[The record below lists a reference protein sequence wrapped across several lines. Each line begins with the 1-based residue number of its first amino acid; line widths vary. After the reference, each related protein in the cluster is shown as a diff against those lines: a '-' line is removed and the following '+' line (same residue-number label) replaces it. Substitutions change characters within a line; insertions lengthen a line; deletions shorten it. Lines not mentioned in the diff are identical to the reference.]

1 MFCYYGRHYVA
12 FVHDSAQ
19 RLWLQF
25 DDHKVK
31 PVPTRDGNAAP
42 VSNCWGDVVAR
53 ARSVLC
59 VFMSCAIAVCTRS
72 PYILSSRVWPYM
84 HRPRI
89 C

>member
-42 VSNCWGDVVAR
+42 ISNCWDDVVAR
-53 ARSVLC
+53 AHSVVQEMPSVMCFAGCTHSLA
-59 VFMSCAIAVCTRS
+59 SC
-72 PYILSSRVWPYM
+72 
-84 HRPRI
+84 
-89 C
+89 